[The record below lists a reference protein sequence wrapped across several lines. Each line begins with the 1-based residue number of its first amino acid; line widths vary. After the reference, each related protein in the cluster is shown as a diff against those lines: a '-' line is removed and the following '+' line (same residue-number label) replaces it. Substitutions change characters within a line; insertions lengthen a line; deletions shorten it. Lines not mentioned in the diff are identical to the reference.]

1 MSRFSSILEQ
11 NDVAQVFDL
20 FETYQKNSIYVV
32 GGSIRDA
39 LLNREIT
46 DIDFATSLKPK
57 TITEILNKE
66 NIKFIDVGIDHGTVT
81 AIINER
87 KFEITTFRNDIFTD
101 GRHAQVSFSNS
112 LEEDALRR
120 DFTINAMY
128 LDKGGNLIDPKDGKT
143 DLENRVVRFIGNPD
157 ERIKE
162 DYLRLLRYFR
172 FLSRYLDNIDKASMD
187 ASILLAKNLNL
198 LSAERLLLEF
208 NKILLSKNAINILDK
223 IIKND
228 VLTNIFIPVLIDN
241 YQLNKSLLKNI
252 LAKLINYKDRLNYPF
267 IIYVSFLITFLEQ
280 KETNK
285 NNIISLV
292 IKKFKLSR
300 EDKRLLIRNIDWLL
314 NIKKINKIT
323 IINLWLDYGEL
334 EVMDFKDILIIND
347 ISIKND
353 LKNAFNKPPPKF
365 PISGKDLIKKGL
377 KEGKE
382 VGQVL
387 NHIRDWWILND
398 CKPSYSECLDKIKN
412 FHN

>member
-128 LDKGGNLIDPKDGKT
+128 LDKSGNLIDPTDGKK
-143 DLENRVVRFIGNPD
+143 DLENRVVRFIGRPD

-162 DYLRLLRYFR
+162 DYLRILRYFR
-172 FLSRYLDNIDKASMD
+172 FLALFGDISPDAEVMKTISANLDKLSVVSKERQWNELK
-187 ASILLAKNLNL
+187 SILSLTAPN
-198 LSAERLLLEF
+198 
-208 NKILLSKNAINILDK
+208 NAISAMSEIGLLDDYFNGTGINDAFVNLIEIESKISFSIDPILR
-223 IIKND
+223 
-228 VLTNIFIPVLIDN
+228 LSTLIDN
-241 YQLNKSLLKNI
+241 SLDKANAIIKKLPLSKSESTDLLKLCTLNKKIVSYMSMKEVRYLLYLLGRDGFQKQI
-252 LAKLINYKDRLNYPF
+252 LVTWAKDAN
-267 IIYVSFLITFLEQ
+267 
-280 KETNK
+280 NK
-285 NNIISLV
+285 NEVNWRSLYEVAQSWEKPSFALTAKDVINMGISQGPMV
-292 IKKFKLSR
+292 
-300 EDKRLLIRNIDWLL
+300 
-314 NIKKINKIT
+314 
-323 IINLWLDYGEL
+323 G
-334 EVMDFKDILIIND
+334 DIL
-347 ISIKND
+347 
-353 LKNAFNKPPPKF
+353 
-365 PISGKDLIKKGL
+365 
-377 KEGKE
+377 KE
-382 VGQVL
+382 VE
-387 NHIRDWWILND
+387 DWWAEND
-398 CKPSYSECLDKIKN
+398 FIDDKFSLIERLKAIVQSKK
-412 FHN
+412 

>member
-32 GGSIRDA
+32 GGCIRDA
-39 LLNREIT
+39 LLNREVT

-162 DYLRLLRYFR
+162 DYLRILRYFR
-172 FLSRYLDNIDKASMD
+172 FLALFGDISPDAEVMKTIKANLDKLSVVSKERQWNELKSILSLNAPNNSISAMSEIGLLGVYFDGTSINDAFVNLIEIESRISLSIDPILRLSTLIENSLDKANTIIKKLPLSKSDSTDLLKLSTLNKKIVSYMSMKEVRYLLYLLGRDGFQKQILVNWAKDTNNKNEVNWRSLYEVAQSWEKPSFALTAKDVINMGISQGPMVGDILKEVEDWWAENDFIDDKFSL
-187 ASILLAKNLNL
+187 I
-198 LSAERLLLEF
+198 ERL
-208 NKILLSKNAINILDK
+208 KAIVQSKK
-223 IIKND
+223 
-228 VLTNIFIPVLIDN
+228 
-241 YQLNKSLLKNI
+241 
-252 LAKLINYKDRLNYPF
+252 
-267 IIYVSFLITFLEQ
+267 
-280 KETNK
+280 
-285 NNIISLV
+285 
-292 IKKFKLSR
+292 
-300 EDKRLLIRNIDWLL
+300 
-314 NIKKINKIT
+314 
-323 IINLWLDYGEL
+323 
-334 EVMDFKDILIIND
+334 
-347 ISIKND
+347 
-353 LKNAFNKPPPKF
+353 
-365 PISGKDLIKKGL
+365 
-377 KEGKE
+377 
-382 VGQVL
+382 
-387 NHIRDWWILND
+387 
-398 CKPSYSECLDKIKN
+398 
-412 FHN
+412 

>member
-101 GRHAQVSFSNS
+101 GRHAKVSFSNS

-128 LDKGGNLIDPKDGKT
+128 LDKSGNLIDPTDGKK
-143 DLENRVVRFIGNPD
+143 DLENRVVRFIGRPD

-162 DYLRLLRYFR
+162 DYLRILRYFR
-172 FLSRYLDNIDKASMD
+172 FLALFGDISPDAEVMKTISANLDKLSVVSKERQWNELKSILTLTAPNNAISAMSEIGLLDDYFNGIGINDAFVNLIEIESKISFSIDPILRLSTLIENSLDKANTIIKKLPLSKSDSTDLLKLSTLNKKIVSYMSMKEVRYLLYLLGRDGFQKQILVNWAKDTNNKNEVNWRSLYEVAQSWEKPSFAITAKDVINMGISQGPMVGDILKEVEDWWAENDFIDDKFSL
-187 ASILLAKNLNL
+187 I
-198 LSAERLLLEF
+198 ERL
-208 NKILLSKNAINILDK
+208 KAIVQSKK
-223 IIKND
+223 
-228 VLTNIFIPVLIDN
+228 
-241 YQLNKSLLKNI
+241 
-252 LAKLINYKDRLNYPF
+252 
-267 IIYVSFLITFLEQ
+267 
-280 KETNK
+280 
-285 NNIISLV
+285 
-292 IKKFKLSR
+292 
-300 EDKRLLIRNIDWLL
+300 
-314 NIKKINKIT
+314 
-323 IINLWLDYGEL
+323 
-334 EVMDFKDILIIND
+334 
-347 ISIKND
+347 
-353 LKNAFNKPPPKF
+353 
-365 PISGKDLIKKGL
+365 
-377 KEGKE
+377 
-382 VGQVL
+382 
-387 NHIRDWWILND
+387 
-398 CKPSYSECLDKIKN
+398 
-412 FHN
+412 

>member
-1 MSRFSSILEQ
+1 MSRFSLILEQ

-128 LDKGGNLIDPKDGKT
+128 LDKSGNLIDPTDGKK
-143 DLENRVVRFIGNPD
+143 DLENRVVRFIGKPD

-162 DYLRLLRYFR
+162 DYLRILRYFR
-172 FLSRYLDNIDKASMD
+172 FLALFGDISPDAEVMKTISANLDKLSVVSKERQWNELKSILTLTAPNNAIYAMSEIGLLDDYFNGIGINDAFVNLIEIESKISFSIDPILRLSTLIENSLDKANTIIKKLPLSKSESTDLLKLCTLNKKVVSYMSMKEVRYLLYLLGRDGFQKQILVTWAKDANNKNEVNWRSLYEVAQSWEKPSFALTAKDVINMGISQGPMVGDILKEVEDWWAENDFIDDKFSL
-187 ASILLAKNLNL
+187 I
-198 LSAERLLLEF
+198 ERL
-208 NKILLSKNAINILDK
+208 KAIVQSKK
-223 IIKND
+223 
-228 VLTNIFIPVLIDN
+228 
-241 YQLNKSLLKNI
+241 
-252 LAKLINYKDRLNYPF
+252 
-267 IIYVSFLITFLEQ
+267 
-280 KETNK
+280 
-285 NNIISLV
+285 
-292 IKKFKLSR
+292 
-300 EDKRLLIRNIDWLL
+300 
-314 NIKKINKIT
+314 
-323 IINLWLDYGEL
+323 
-334 EVMDFKDILIIND
+334 
-347 ISIKND
+347 
-353 LKNAFNKPPPKF
+353 
-365 PISGKDLIKKGL
+365 
-377 KEGKE
+377 
-382 VGQVL
+382 
-387 NHIRDWWILND
+387 
-398 CKPSYSECLDKIKN
+398 
-412 FHN
+412 

>member
-162 DYLRLLRYFR
+162 DYLRILRYFR
-172 FLSRYLDNIDKASMD
+172 FLALFGDISPDAEVMKTIKANLDKLSVVSKERQWNELK
-187 ASILLAKNLNL
+187 SILSLNAP
-198 LSAERLLLEF
+198 S
-208 NKILLSKNAINILDK
+208 NAISAMSEIGLLDVYFDGTSINDAFVNLIEIESRISLSIDPILR
-223 IIKND
+223 
-228 VLTNIFIPVLIDN
+228 LSTLIDN
-241 YQLNKSLLKNI
+241 SLDKANTIIKKLPLSKSDSTDLLKLSTLNKKIVSYMSMKEVRYLLYLLGRDGFQKQI
-252 LAKLINYKDRLNYPF
+252 LVNWAKDTN
-267 IIYVSFLITFLEQ
+267 
-280 KETNK
+280 NK
-285 NNIISLV
+285 NEVNWRSLYEVAQSWEKPSFALTAKDVINMGISQGPMVGDILKEV
-292 IKKFKLSR
+292 EDWWAENDFI
-300 EDKRLLIRNIDWLL
+300 EDKFSLIERLKAIVQS
-314 NIKKINKIT
+314 KK
-323 IINLWLDYGEL
+323 
-334 EVMDFKDILIIND
+334 
-347 ISIKND
+347 
-353 LKNAFNKPPPKF
+353 
-365 PISGKDLIKKGL
+365 
-377 KEGKE
+377 
-382 VGQVL
+382 
-387 NHIRDWWILND
+387 
-398 CKPSYSECLDKIKN
+398 
-412 FHN
+412 

>member
-1 MSRFSSILEQ
+1 MSKFSSILEQ

-162 DYLRLLRYFR
+162 DYLRILRYFR
-172 FLSRYLDNIDKASMD
+172 FLALFGDISPDAEVMKTIKANLDKLSVVSKERQWNELKSILSLTAPNNAISAMSEIGLLDDYFNGIGINDAFVNLIEIESKISFSIDPILRLSTLIENSLDKANTIIKKLPLSKSDSTDLLKLSTLNKKIVSYMSMKEVRYLLYLLGRDGFQKQILVTWAKDANNKNEVNWRSLYEVAQSWEKPSFALTAKDVINMGISQGPMVGDILKEVEDWWAENDFIDDKFSL
-187 ASILLAKNLNL
+187 I
-198 LSAERLLLEF
+198 ERL
-208 NKILLSKNAINILDK
+208 KAIVQSKK
-223 IIKND
+223 
-228 VLTNIFIPVLIDN
+228 
-241 YQLNKSLLKNI
+241 
-252 LAKLINYKDRLNYPF
+252 
-267 IIYVSFLITFLEQ
+267 
-280 KETNK
+280 
-285 NNIISLV
+285 
-292 IKKFKLSR
+292 
-300 EDKRLLIRNIDWLL
+300 
-314 NIKKINKIT
+314 
-323 IINLWLDYGEL
+323 
-334 EVMDFKDILIIND
+334 
-347 ISIKND
+347 
-353 LKNAFNKPPPKF
+353 
-365 PISGKDLIKKGL
+365 
-377 KEGKE
+377 
-382 VGQVL
+382 
-387 NHIRDWWILND
+387 
-398 CKPSYSECLDKIKN
+398 
-412 FHN
+412 

>member
-32 GGSIRDA
+32 GGYIRDA

-57 TITEILNKE
+57 TIPEILNKE

-162 DYLRLLRYFR
+162 DYLRILRYFR
-172 FLSRYLDNIDKASMD
+172 FLALFGDISPDAEVMKTIKANLDKLSVVSKERQWNELKSILSLNAPNNAISAMSEIGLLDVYFDGTSINDAFVNLIEIESRISLSIDPILRLSTLIENSLDKANTIIKKLPLSKSDSTDLLKLSTLNKKIVSYMSMKEVRYLLYLLGCDGFQKQILVNWAKDTNNKNEVNWRSLYEVAQSWEKPSFALTAKDVINMGISQGPMVGDILKEVEDWWAENDFIDDKFSL
-187 ASILLAKNLNL
+187 I
-198 LSAERLLLEF
+198 ERL
-208 NKILLSKNAINILDK
+208 KAIVQSKK
-223 IIKND
+223 
-228 VLTNIFIPVLIDN
+228 
-241 YQLNKSLLKNI
+241 
-252 LAKLINYKDRLNYPF
+252 
-267 IIYVSFLITFLEQ
+267 
-280 KETNK
+280 
-285 NNIISLV
+285 
-292 IKKFKLSR
+292 
-300 EDKRLLIRNIDWLL
+300 
-314 NIKKINKIT
+314 
-323 IINLWLDYGEL
+323 
-334 EVMDFKDILIIND
+334 
-347 ISIKND
+347 
-353 LKNAFNKPPPKF
+353 
-365 PISGKDLIKKGL
+365 
-377 KEGKE
+377 
-382 VGQVL
+382 
-387 NHIRDWWILND
+387 
-398 CKPSYSECLDKIKN
+398 
-412 FHN
+412 

>member
-162 DYLRLLRYFR
+162 DYLRILRYFR
-172 FLSRYLDNIDKASMD
+172 FLALFGDISPDAEVMKTIKANLDKLSVVSKERQWNELK
-187 ASILLAKNLNL
+187 SILSLNSPNHAISAMSEIGLLDVYFDGTSINDAFVNLIEIESRIS
-198 LSAERLLLEF
+198 LSIDPILRL
-208 NKILLSKNAINILDK
+208 S
-223 IIKND
+223 
-228 VLTNIFIPVLIDN
+228 TLIDN
-241 YQLNKSLLKNI
+241 SLDKANTIIKKLPLSKSDSTDLLKLSTLNKKIVSYMSMKEVRYLLYLLGRDGFQKQI
-252 LAKLINYKDRLNYPF
+252 LVNWAKDTN
-267 IIYVSFLITFLEQ
+267 
-280 KETNK
+280 NK
-285 NNIISLV
+285 NEVNWRSLYEVAQSWEKPSFALTAKDVINMGISQGPMV
-292 IKKFKLSR
+292 
-300 EDKRLLIRNIDWLL
+300 
-314 NIKKINKIT
+314 
-323 IINLWLDYGEL
+323 G
-334 EVMDFKDILIIND
+334 DIL
-347 ISIKND
+347 
-353 LKNAFNKPPPKF
+353 
-365 PISGKDLIKKGL
+365 
-377 KEGKE
+377 KE
-382 VGQVL
+382 VE
-387 NHIRDWWILND
+387 DWGAEND
-398 CKPSYSECLDKIKN
+398 FIDDKFSLIERLKAIVQSKK
-412 FHN
+412 

>member
-128 LDKGGNLIDPKDGKT
+128 LDKGGNLIDPTDGKK
-143 DLENRVVRFIGNPD
+143 DLENRVVRFIGKPD

-162 DYLRLLRYFR
+162 DYLRILRYFR
-172 FLSRYLDNIDKASMD
+172 FLALFGDISPDAEVMKTITANLDKLSVVSKERQWNELKSILSLTAPNNAISAMSEIGLLDDYFDGTGINDAFVNLIEIESRISLSIDPILRLSTLIENSLDKANTIIKKLPLSKSDSTDLLKLSTLNKKIVSYMSMKEVRYLLYLLGRDGFQKQILVNWAKDTNNKNEVNWRSLYEVAQSWEKPSFALTAKDVINMGISQGPMVGDILKEVEDWWAENDFIDDKFSL
-187 ASILLAKNLNL
+187 I
-198 LSAERLLLEF
+198 ERL
-208 NKILLSKNAINILDK
+208 KAIVQSKK
-223 IIKND
+223 
-228 VLTNIFIPVLIDN
+228 
-241 YQLNKSLLKNI
+241 
-252 LAKLINYKDRLNYPF
+252 
-267 IIYVSFLITFLEQ
+267 
-280 KETNK
+280 
-285 NNIISLV
+285 
-292 IKKFKLSR
+292 
-300 EDKRLLIRNIDWLL
+300 
-314 NIKKINKIT
+314 
-323 IINLWLDYGEL
+323 
-334 EVMDFKDILIIND
+334 
-347 ISIKND
+347 
-353 LKNAFNKPPPKF
+353 
-365 PISGKDLIKKGL
+365 
-377 KEGKE
+377 
-382 VGQVL
+382 
-387 NHIRDWWILND
+387 
-398 CKPSYSECLDKIKN
+398 
-412 FHN
+412 

>member
-20 FETYQKNSIYVV
+20 FETYQKNSIFVV

-46 DIDFATSLKPK
+46 DIDFATSLEPK

-162 DYLRLLRYFR
+162 DYLRILRYFR
-172 FLSRYLDNIDKASMD
+172 FLALFGDISPDAEVMKTIKANLDKLSVVSKERQWNELKSILSLNAPNNAISAMSEIGLLDVYFDGTSINDAFVNLIEIESRISLSIDPILRLSTLIENSLDKANTIIKKLPLSKSDSTDLLKLSTLNKKIVSYMSMKEVRYLLYLLGRDGFQKQILVNWAKDTNNKNEVNWRSLYEVAQSWEKPSFALTAKDVINMGISQGPMVGDILKEVEDWWAENDFIDDKFSL
-187 ASILLAKNLNL
+187 I
-198 LSAERLLLEF
+198 ERL
-208 NKILLSKNAINILDK
+208 KAIVQSKK
-223 IIKND
+223 
-228 VLTNIFIPVLIDN
+228 
-241 YQLNKSLLKNI
+241 
-252 LAKLINYKDRLNYPF
+252 
-267 IIYVSFLITFLEQ
+267 
-280 KETNK
+280 
-285 NNIISLV
+285 
-292 IKKFKLSR
+292 
-300 EDKRLLIRNIDWLL
+300 
-314 NIKKINKIT
+314 
-323 IINLWLDYGEL
+323 
-334 EVMDFKDILIIND
+334 
-347 ISIKND
+347 
-353 LKNAFNKPPPKF
+353 
-365 PISGKDLIKKGL
+365 
-377 KEGKE
+377 
-382 VGQVL
+382 
-387 NHIRDWWILND
+387 
-398 CKPSYSECLDKIKN
+398 
-412 FHN
+412 

>member
-20 FETYQKNSIYVV
+20 FETYQKNSIFVV

-46 DIDFATSLKPK
+46 DIDFATSLEPK

-128 LDKGGNLIDPKDGKT
+128 LDKGGNLIDPTDGKK

-162 DYLRLLRYFR
+162 DYLRILRYFR
-172 FLSRYLDNIDKASMD
+172 FLALFGDISPDAEVMKTISANLDKLSVVSKERQWNELKSILSLNAPNNAISAMSEIGLLDVYFDGTGINDAFVNLIEIESRISLSIDPILRLSTLIENSLDKANTIIKKLPLSKSDSTDLLKLSTLNKKIVSYMSMKEVRYLLYLLGRDGFQKQILVNWAKDTNNKNEVNWRSLYEVAQSWEKPSFALTAKDVINMGISQGPMVGDILKEVEDWWAENDFIDDKFSL
-187 ASILLAKNLNL
+187 I
-198 LSAERLLLEF
+198 ERL
-208 NKILLSKNAINILDK
+208 KAIVQSKK
-223 IIKND
+223 
-228 VLTNIFIPVLIDN
+228 
-241 YQLNKSLLKNI
+241 
-252 LAKLINYKDRLNYPF
+252 
-267 IIYVSFLITFLEQ
+267 
-280 KETNK
+280 
-285 NNIISLV
+285 
-292 IKKFKLSR
+292 
-300 EDKRLLIRNIDWLL
+300 
-314 NIKKINKIT
+314 
-323 IINLWLDYGEL
+323 
-334 EVMDFKDILIIND
+334 
-347 ISIKND
+347 
-353 LKNAFNKPPPKF
+353 
-365 PISGKDLIKKGL
+365 
-377 KEGKE
+377 
-382 VGQVL
+382 
-387 NHIRDWWILND
+387 
-398 CKPSYSECLDKIKN
+398 
-412 FHN
+412 

>member
-57 TITEILNKE
+57 TIIEILNKE

-162 DYLRLLRYFR
+162 DYLRILRYFR
-172 FLSRYLDNIDKASMD
+172 FLALFGDISPDAEVMKTIKANLDKLSVVSKERQWNELKSILSLNAPNNAISAMSEIGLLDVYFDGTSINDAFVNLIEIESRISLSIDPILRLSTLIENSLDKANTIIKKLPLSKSDSTDLLKLSTLNKKIVSYMSMKEVRYLLYLLGRDGFQKQILVNWAKDTNNKNEVNWRSLYEVAQSWEKPSFALTAKDVINMGISQGPMVGDILKEVEDWWAENDFIDDKFSL
-187 ASILLAKNLNL
+187 I
-198 LSAERLLLEF
+198 ERL
-208 NKILLSKNAINILDK
+208 KAIVQSKK
-223 IIKND
+223 
-228 VLTNIFIPVLIDN
+228 
-241 YQLNKSLLKNI
+241 
-252 LAKLINYKDRLNYPF
+252 
-267 IIYVSFLITFLEQ
+267 
-280 KETNK
+280 
-285 NNIISLV
+285 
-292 IKKFKLSR
+292 
-300 EDKRLLIRNIDWLL
+300 
-314 NIKKINKIT
+314 
-323 IINLWLDYGEL
+323 
-334 EVMDFKDILIIND
+334 
-347 ISIKND
+347 
-353 LKNAFNKPPPKF
+353 
-365 PISGKDLIKKGL
+365 
-377 KEGKE
+377 
-382 VGQVL
+382 
-387 NHIRDWWILND
+387 
-398 CKPSYSECLDKIKN
+398 
-412 FHN
+412 

>member
-162 DYLRLLRYFR
+162 DYLRILRYFR
-172 FLSRYLDNIDKASMD
+172 FLALFGDISPDAEVMKTIKANLDKLSVVSKERQWNELKSILSLSAPNNSISAMSEIGLLNDYFDGTSINDAFVNLIEIESRISLSIDPILRLSTLIENSLDKANTIIKKLPLSKSDSTDLLKLSTLNKKIVSYMSMKEVRYLLYLLGRDGFQKQILVNWAKDTNNKNEVNWRSLYEVAQSWEKPSFALTAKDVINMGISQGPMVGDILKEVEDWWAENDFIDDKFSL
-187 ASILLAKNLNL
+187 I
-198 LSAERLLLEF
+198 ERL
-208 NKILLSKNAINILDK
+208 KAIVQSKK
-223 IIKND
+223 
-228 VLTNIFIPVLIDN
+228 
-241 YQLNKSLLKNI
+241 
-252 LAKLINYKDRLNYPF
+252 
-267 IIYVSFLITFLEQ
+267 
-280 KETNK
+280 
-285 NNIISLV
+285 
-292 IKKFKLSR
+292 
-300 EDKRLLIRNIDWLL
+300 
-314 NIKKINKIT
+314 
-323 IINLWLDYGEL
+323 
-334 EVMDFKDILIIND
+334 
-347 ISIKND
+347 
-353 LKNAFNKPPPKF
+353 
-365 PISGKDLIKKGL
+365 
-377 KEGKE
+377 
-382 VGQVL
+382 
-387 NHIRDWWILND
+387 
-398 CKPSYSECLDKIKN
+398 
-412 FHN
+412 

>member
-128 LDKGGNLIDPKDGKT
+128 LDKGGNLIDPTDGKK
-143 DLENRVVRFIGNPD
+143 DLENRIVRFIGNPD

-162 DYLRLLRYFR
+162 DYLRILRYFR
-172 FLSRYLDNIDKASMD
+172 FLALFGDISPDAEVMKTIKANLDKLSVVSKERQWNELKSILSLNAPNNAISAMSEIGLLDVYFDGTSINDAFVNLIEIESRISLSIDPILRLSTLIENSLDKANTIIKKLPLSKSDSTDLLKLSTLNKKIVSYMSMKEVRYLLYLLGRDGFQKQILVNWAKDTNNKNEVNWRSLYEVAQSWEKPSFALTAKDVINMGISQGPMVGDILKEVEDWWAENDFIDDKFSL
-187 ASILLAKNLNL
+187 I
-198 LSAERLLLEF
+198 ERL
-208 NKILLSKNAINILDK
+208 KAIVQSKK
-223 IIKND
+223 
-228 VLTNIFIPVLIDN
+228 
-241 YQLNKSLLKNI
+241 
-252 LAKLINYKDRLNYPF
+252 
-267 IIYVSFLITFLEQ
+267 
-280 KETNK
+280 
-285 NNIISLV
+285 
-292 IKKFKLSR
+292 
-300 EDKRLLIRNIDWLL
+300 
-314 NIKKINKIT
+314 
-323 IINLWLDYGEL
+323 
-334 EVMDFKDILIIND
+334 
-347 ISIKND
+347 
-353 LKNAFNKPPPKF
+353 
-365 PISGKDLIKKGL
+365 
-377 KEGKE
+377 
-382 VGQVL
+382 
-387 NHIRDWWILND
+387 
-398 CKPSYSECLDKIKN
+398 
-412 FHN
+412 

>member
-128 LDKGGNLIDPKDGKT
+128 LDKGGNLIDPNDGKT
-143 DLENRVVRFIGNPD
+143 DLENSVVRFIGNPD

-162 DYLRLLRYFR
+162 DYLRILRYFR
-172 FLSRYLDNIDKASMD
+172 FLALFGDISPDAEVMKTIKANLNKLSVVSKERQWNELK
-187 ASILLAKNLNL
+187 SILSLKAPN
-198 LSAERLLLEF
+198 
-208 NKILLSKNAINILDK
+208 NAISAMSEIGLLDVYFDGTSINDAFVNLIEIESRISLSIDPILR
-223 IIKND
+223 
-228 VLTNIFIPVLIDN
+228 LSTLIDN
-241 YQLNKSLLKNI
+241 SLDKANTIIKKLPLSKSDSTDLLKLSTLNKKIVSYMSMKEVRYLLYLLGRDGFQKQI
-252 LAKLINYKDRLNYPF
+252 LVNWAKDTN
-267 IIYVSFLITFLEQ
+267 
-280 KETNK
+280 NK
-285 NNIISLV
+285 NEVNWRSLYEVAQSWEKPSFALTAKDVINMGISQGPMV
-292 IKKFKLSR
+292 
-300 EDKRLLIRNIDWLL
+300 
-314 NIKKINKIT
+314 
-323 IINLWLDYGEL
+323 G
-334 EVMDFKDILIIND
+334 DIL
-347 ISIKND
+347 
-353 LKNAFNKPPPKF
+353 
-365 PISGKDLIKKGL
+365 
-377 KEGKE
+377 KE
-382 VGQVL
+382 VE
-387 NHIRDWWILND
+387 DWWAEND
-398 CKPSYSECLDKIKN
+398 FIDDKFSLIERLKAIVQSKK
-412 FHN
+412 

>member
-162 DYLRLLRYFR
+162 DYLRILRYFR
-172 FLSRYLDNIDKASMD
+172 FLALFGDISPDAEVMKTIKANLDKLSVVSKERQWNELKSILSLNAPNNAISAMSEIGLLDVYFDGTSINDSFVNLIEIESRISLSIDPILRLSTLIENSLDRANTIIKKLPLSKSDSTDLLKLSTLNKKIVSYMSMKEVRYLLYLLGRDGFQKQILVNWAKDTNNKNEVNWRSLYEVAQSWEKPSFALTANDVINMGISQGPMVGDILKEVEDWWAENDFIDDKFSL
-187 ASILLAKNLNL
+187 I
-198 LSAERLLLEF
+198 ERL
-208 NKILLSKNAINILDK
+208 KAIVQSKK
-223 IIKND
+223 
-228 VLTNIFIPVLIDN
+228 
-241 YQLNKSLLKNI
+241 
-252 LAKLINYKDRLNYPF
+252 
-267 IIYVSFLITFLEQ
+267 
-280 KETNK
+280 
-285 NNIISLV
+285 
-292 IKKFKLSR
+292 
-300 EDKRLLIRNIDWLL
+300 
-314 NIKKINKIT
+314 
-323 IINLWLDYGEL
+323 
-334 EVMDFKDILIIND
+334 
-347 ISIKND
+347 
-353 LKNAFNKPPPKF
+353 
-365 PISGKDLIKKGL
+365 
-377 KEGKE
+377 
-382 VGQVL
+382 
-387 NHIRDWWILND
+387 
-398 CKPSYSECLDKIKN
+398 
-412 FHN
+412 

>member
-1 MSRFSSILEQ
+1 MSRFLSILEQ

-162 DYLRLLRYFR
+162 DYLRILRYFR
-172 FLSRYLDNIDKASMD
+172 FLALFGDISPDAEVMKTIKANLDKLSVVSMERQWNELKSILSLTTPNNAISAMSEIGLLDVYFDGTSINDAFVNLIEIESRISLSIDPILRLSILIENSLDKANTIIKKLPLSKLDSTDLLKLSTLNKKIVSYMSMKEVRYLLYLLGRDGFQKQILVNWAKDTNNKNEVNWRSLYEVAQSWEKPSFALTAKDVINMGISQGPMVGTILKEVEDWWAENDFLDDKFSL
-187 ASILLAKNLNL
+187 I
-198 LSAERLLLEF
+198 ERL
-208 NKILLSKNAINILDK
+208 KAI
-223 IIKND
+223 
-228 VLTNIFIPVLIDN
+228 V
-241 YQLNKSLLKNI
+241 Q
-252 LAKLINYKDRLNYPF
+252 
-267 IIYVSFLITFLEQ
+267 
-280 KETNK
+280 
-285 NNIISLV
+285 
-292 IKKFKLSR
+292 SR
-300 EDKRLLIRNIDWLL
+300 K
-314 NIKKINKIT
+314 
-323 IINLWLDYGEL
+323 
-334 EVMDFKDILIIND
+334 
-347 ISIKND
+347 
-353 LKNAFNKPPPKF
+353 
-365 PISGKDLIKKGL
+365 
-377 KEGKE
+377 
-382 VGQVL
+382 
-387 NHIRDWWILND
+387 
-398 CKPSYSECLDKIKN
+398 
-412 FHN
+412 

>member
-46 DIDFATSLKPK
+46 DIDFAPSLKPK

-128 LDKGGNLIDPKDGKT
+128 LDKSGNLIDPTDGKK
-143 DLENRVVRFIGNPD
+143 DLENRVVRFIGRPD

-162 DYLRLLRYFR
+162 DYLRILRYFR
-172 FLSRYLDNIDKASMD
+172 FLALFGDISPDAEVMKTISANLDKLSVVSKERQWNELKSILTLTAPNNAISAMSEIGLLDDYFNGIGINDAFVNLIEIESKISFSIDPILRLSTLIENSLDKANTIIKKLPLSKSESTDLLKLCTLNKKVVSYMSMKEVRYLLYLLGRDGFQKQILVTWAKDANNKNEVNWRSLYEVAQSWEKPSFALTAKDVINMGISQGPMVGDILKEVEDWWAENDFIDDKFSL
-187 ASILLAKNLNL
+187 I
-198 LSAERLLLEF
+198 ERL
-208 NKILLSKNAINILDK
+208 KAIVQSKK
-223 IIKND
+223 
-228 VLTNIFIPVLIDN
+228 
-241 YQLNKSLLKNI
+241 
-252 LAKLINYKDRLNYPF
+252 
-267 IIYVSFLITFLEQ
+267 
-280 KETNK
+280 
-285 NNIISLV
+285 
-292 IKKFKLSR
+292 
-300 EDKRLLIRNIDWLL
+300 
-314 NIKKINKIT
+314 
-323 IINLWLDYGEL
+323 
-334 EVMDFKDILIIND
+334 
-347 ISIKND
+347 
-353 LKNAFNKPPPKF
+353 
-365 PISGKDLIKKGL
+365 
-377 KEGKE
+377 
-382 VGQVL
+382 
-387 NHIRDWWILND
+387 
-398 CKPSYSECLDKIKN
+398 
-412 FHN
+412 

>member
-11 NDVAQVFDL
+11 NEVAQVFDL

-143 DLENRVVRFIGNPD
+143 DLENRVLHFIGNPA

-162 DYLRLLRYFR
+162 DYLRILRYFR
-172 FLSRYLDNIDKASMD
+172 FLALFGDVSPDAEVMKTIKANLDKLSVVSKERQWNELKSILTLTAPNNAISAMSEIGLLDDYFNGIGINDAFVNLIEIESKISFSIDPILRLSTLIENSLDKANTIIKKLPLSKSDSTDLLKLSTLNKKIVSYMSMKEVRYLLYLLGRDGFHKQILVNWARDTNNKNEVNWRSLYEVAQSWEKPSFALTAKDVINMGISQGPMVGDILKEVEDWWAENDFIDDKFSL
-187 ASILLAKNLNL
+187 I
-198 LSAERLLLEF
+198 ERL
-208 NKILLSKNAINILDK
+208 KAIVQSKK
-223 IIKND
+223 
-228 VLTNIFIPVLIDN
+228 
-241 YQLNKSLLKNI
+241 
-252 LAKLINYKDRLNYPF
+252 
-267 IIYVSFLITFLEQ
+267 
-280 KETNK
+280 
-285 NNIISLV
+285 
-292 IKKFKLSR
+292 
-300 EDKRLLIRNIDWLL
+300 
-314 NIKKINKIT
+314 
-323 IINLWLDYGEL
+323 
-334 EVMDFKDILIIND
+334 
-347 ISIKND
+347 
-353 LKNAFNKPPPKF
+353 
-365 PISGKDLIKKGL
+365 
-377 KEGKE
+377 
-382 VGQVL
+382 
-387 NHIRDWWILND
+387 
-398 CKPSYSECLDKIKN
+398 
-412 FHN
+412 